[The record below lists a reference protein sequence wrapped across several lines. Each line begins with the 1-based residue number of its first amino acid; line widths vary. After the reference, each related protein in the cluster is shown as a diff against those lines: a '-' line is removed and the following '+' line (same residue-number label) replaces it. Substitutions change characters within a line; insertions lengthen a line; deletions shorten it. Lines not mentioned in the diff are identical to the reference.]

1 MSEPITEATAT
12 ATEGTET
19 EQPTKPTE
27 TVDFWKQKAR
37 EQEKRAKENAE
48 AAKRLSEIEESQKS
62 ESEKTAERVRLAEE
76 RAQAL
81 EFRATVAEIAG
92 EAGIPAALLA
102 GPEDRTPESVKDYAK
117 ALNEWAGGVKKQG
130 NKVPREGINPPS
142 SGGDDM
148 RSFTNELFGRAL
160 QE

>member
-1 MSEPITEATAT
+1 MSETNTEATAT
-12 ATEGTET
+12 ETEGTEP
-19 EQPTKPTE
+19 EQQPKPTE

-62 ESEKTAERVRLAEE
+62 EAQKAAERVREAEQ

-92 EAGIPAALLA
+92 EAGVPASLLA
-102 GPEDRTPESVKDYAK
+102 GPEERTPESVKDYAK
-117 ALNEWAGGVKKQG
+117 ALSEWAAGVKKQG
-130 NKVPREGINPPS
+130 NRVPREGNTPKA
-142 SGGDDM
+142 GEDDRRAFA
-148 RSFTNELFGRAL
+148 RSIFAAE
-160 QE
+160 

>member
-1 MSEPITEATAT
+1 MSEQTAEATVTEPEAT
-12 ATEGTET
+12 T
-19 EQPTKPTE
+19 EQPKPSE

-48 AAKRLSEIEESQKS
+48 AAKRLAEIEESQKS
-62 ESEKTAERVRLAEE
+62 EAEKSAERVREAEQ

-102 GPEDRTPESVKDYAK
+102 GPGDRTAEAVKDYAK
-117 ALNEWAGGVKKQG
+117 ALDEWATGRKKAG
-130 NKVPREGINPPS
+130 NHVAREGNNPS
-142 SGGDDM
+142 SEGGPDADFV
-148 RSFTNELFGRAL
+148 RRLFAS
-160 QE
+160 E